1 MDVGMKQEIL
11 APGVQDGEESDLG
24 SKMFGIGGH
33 LGQCLGNSAEQQVIE
48 FNGVL
53 PDERVEFMGQREYDV
68 KVAGRQQ
75 FLLSRSDPS
84 LTRLSLTL
92 GTMTVTAGVERD
104 AVFIVA
110 PIPTCRLHT
119 LVDVTAQSGGAATRN
134 GEHDLQLLK
143 SEPVSMVVDEVVT
156 MRAKNVGHLD
166 GGPGHSFFFLPD
178 RLMVSSVETGIA
190 STGFVTEC
198 RCRSDRCK

>member
-1 MDVGMKQEIL
+1 MDVRMKQEIL
-11 APGVQDGEESDLG
+11 APGVQDREESDLG
-24 SKMFGIGGH
+24 PKMFGIGGH
-33 LGQCLGNSAEQQVIE
+33 LGKRLGYSAEQQVVE
-48 FNGVL
+48 FDGVL
-53 PDERVEFMGQREYDV
+53 PDKCVEFMGQSEYDV
-68 KVAGRQQ
+68 KVDRRQQ
-75 FLLSRSDPS
+75 FLLSSSDPS

-104 AVFIVA
+104 AFFIA
-110 PIPTCRLHT
+110 AAIPTRVLHT
-119 LVDVTAQSGGAATRN
+119 LIDVTAQSGGAATRD
-134 GEHDLQLLK
+134 GTHDLQLLK

-156 MRAKNVGHLD
+156 MRAKNVGHLH

-198 RCRSDRCK
+198 KCRSDRCK